1 MLLNPSRTDF
11 KAWFVPLLYAAGALL
26 VSFSVP
32 RLANN
37 LLPGFVSTVSVNA
50 AIGFYSAIA
59 SGMIA
64 LTAIVFSLTF
74 VMVQFSLRRIR
85 PGLFSGLRVTP

>member
-1 MLLNPSRTDF
+1 MLLNPRRTEL

-64 LTAIVFSLTF
+64 LTAIIFSLT
-74 VMVQFSLRRIR
+74 LPHR
-85 PGLFSGLRVTP
+85 GLLT